1 LNHATLAWHT
11 GERTVSGDRIL
22 QISKG
27 RLRPLFARPDFST
40 TSVPWGGFLIEEC
53 INDIEEKS
61 PSSLQ
66 MPMVFVSTRD
76 QCTAY
81 WRYRGTSNYYNVQPG
96 SICVSACHFEI
107 ESFWQ
112 SNPWHLLAVA
122 LDTSKLRHMAPLEAA
137 AVETSRAP
145 PLFTEDARVAA
156 LVREMHIEAKAGC
169 PCGRLFGESL
179 SLALLSHL
187 AGNYAERC
195 PTLDV
200 NTRIPSVQKRRVL
213 HFIRENLD
221 MDIAVSDL
229 AACIGVSSAH
239 FSRTFRASFGMSPYR
254 FVMQERVAKAKA
266 VLEESR
272 KTIGEIA
279 VELGFPSH
287 SHFTKI
293 FHKMTGA
300 TPGQFRGGR

>member
-1 LNHATLAWHT
+1 
-11 GERTVSGDRIL
+11 VSADRIL

-27 RLRPLFARPDFST
+27 RLRPLFTRPDFST
-40 TSVPWGGFLIEEC
+40 ASVPWAGFLIEEC
-53 INDIEEKS
+53 INDLEEKS
-61 PSSLQ
+61 PSSL
-66 MPMVFVSTRD
+66 PKAMVFVSTRD
-76 QCTAY
+76 QSTVY
-81 WRYRGTSNYYNVQPG
+81 WRYRGTSNSYHVKPG
-96 SICVSACHFEI
+96 SVCVAPCHLEV
-107 ESFWQ
+107 ESYWKT
-112 SNPWHLLAVA
+112 NPWHLLAVA
-122 LDTSKLRHMAPLEAA
+122 LDTSKFRHIAPLEAMA
-137 AVETSRAP
+137 IETSRAP

-187 AGNYAERC
+187 AGNYAERR
-195 PTLDV
+195 PTIEA
-200 NTRIPSVQKRRVL
+200 NARISPVQKRRVL

-221 MDIAVSDL
+221 TDMAVSDL

-239 FSRTFRASFGMSPYR
+239 FSRIFRASFGMSPYR

-266 VLEESR
+266 MLEESR
-272 KTIGEIA
+272 KAIGEIA

-293 FHKMTGA
+293 FHKLTGA
-300 TPGQFRGGR
+300 TPGQFREGR